1 MKKKLTPHK
10 DNVGPALSIDLDDVS
25 VIEEFGD
32 RNSSAGWVEAVITL
46 RYGKVI
52 KVKLAYSDMDELIAD
67 WQNKP
72 NDNLAPK

>member
-1 MKKKLTPHK
+1 MKKTLTAHA
-10 DNVGPALSIDLDDVS
+10 DNIGPGLSIDLDDVS

-46 RYGKVI
+46 RYGKVLKI
-52 KVKLAYSDMDELIAD
+52 KLSYAELDELIAD

-72 NDNLAPK
+72 KDSLAP